1 MPIVGH
7 EKVCLSRLCVRT
19 DREEALVVSK
29 IYREVGENIQY
40 IGAFNPT
47 VVARYSLGAV
57 GDSSLGQSTVL
68 DKPQNRVG
76 GGRADRPRRNSSCTA
91 AAPNGP
97 DPVHRP
103 HQRVTVGSIIDP

>member
-57 GDSSLGQSTVL
+57 GLESRTV
-68 DKPQNRVG
+68 DCVRQARTGWAVA
-76 GGRADRPRRNSSCTA
+76 GRTDRAGTP
-91 AAPNGP
+91 AAPQQRQT
-97 DPVHRP
+97 DP
-103 HQRVTVGSIIDP
+103 TLCTDPIRG

>member
-57 GDSSLGQSTVL
+57 GLESRTVDCVRQARTGWAVAGRTDSAGSGT
-68 DKPQNRVG
+68 P
-76 GGRADRPRRNSSCTA
+76 
-91 AAPNGP
+91 AAPQQRQT
-97 DPVHRP
+97 DP
-103 HQRVTVGSIIDP
+103 TLCTDPIRG